1 MCTVWDGVYEMG
13 REILAG
19 DGKHSAPLGV
29 ISPVWIVDTAQVI
42 AQREKLEAPELTVCA
57 LCGEHL
63 PSYNPI
69 ATAGERDQGL
79 GQRGDQGQR

>member
-1 MCTVWDGVYEMG
+1 MGNTVP
-13 REILAG
+13 
-19 DGKHSAPLGV
+19 PLGV
-29 ISPVWIVDTAQVI
+29 ISPVCIVDTAQVI
-42 AQREKLEAPELTVCA
+42 AQRGELEAPELTVCA

-79 GQRGDQGQR
+79 GQRRDQGQR